1 MDAFIEEACSP
12 GRLGYNGDNV
22 FDTAF
27 KQVPTIHLPE
37 THDSTLFGKRNST
50 GSPTSIGNTSPPT
63 TATTSTNDLAVGN
76 TPKRI
81 RSGSLKA
88 IRHYA
93 ALPFQQLTSKDGNT
107 KGRLSGETLGPASVT
122 TVKRKHLSLPTTS
135 YLLQLAS
142 PLLMHRQQYGG
153 PRKKED
159 PSSSMWLCADLRR
172 QFCLLSP
179 SMEEIEPMDDDDDDT
194 QAAMNEEIQKYFPM
208 LGSDATVNAGKST
221 LLCEANHAWLTFSFH
236 LSIPGV
242 CVENDPVLRPI
253 LLYKGLCLFSCK
265 CIGGT
270 SKGLLANRRRKKE
283 GWLTVFC

>member
-1 MDAFIEEACSP
+1 VSNLAALDPVEETHHTTRLAASKHLMDAFIEEACSP

-37 THDSTLFGKRNST
+37 TQDPTLFGKRHSCA
-50 GSPTSIGNTSPPT
+50 PSINNASPPT
-63 TATTSTNDLAVGN
+63 TTNDLAVGN

-93 ALPFQQLTSKDGNT
+93 ALPFQQLTSNKECNT
-107 KGRLSGETLGPASVT
+107 KGRSSGETVGPT
-122 TVKRKHLSLPTTS
+122 LTVKRKHLSLPTAP

-142 PLLMHRQQYGG
+142 PLLRQQYGG
-153 PRKKED
+153 PRKKDD
-159 PSSSMWLCADLRR
+159 PSLWLCADLRR
-172 QFCLLSP
+172 QFCVLSP
-179 SMEEIEPMDDDDDDT
+179 SMEDIDPMDDDDDDT

-221 LLCEANHAWLTFSFH
+221 LLCETT
-236 LSIPGV
+236 P
-242 CVENDPVLRPI
+242 
-253 LLYKGLCLFSCK
+253 
-265 CIGGT
+265 
-270 SKGLLANRRRKKE
+270 
-283 GWLTVFC
+283 

>member
-37 THDSTLFGKRNST
+37 TQNPTLFGKRHST
-50 GSPTSIGNTSPPT
+50 GSAPSINNASPPT
-63 TATTSTNDLAVGN
+63 TSTTTNDLAVGN

-93 ALPFQQLTSKDGNT
+93 ALPFQQLTSNKECNT
-107 KGRLSGETLGPASVT
+107 KGRSSGETVGPT
-122 TVKRKHLSLPTTS
+122 LTVKRKHLSLPTAP

-142 PLLMHRQQYGG
+142 PLLSHRQQYGG
-153 PRKKED
+153 PRKKDD
-159 PSSSMWLCADLRR
+159 PSLWLCADLRR

-179 SMEEIEPMDDDDDDT
+179 SMEDIDPMDDDDDDDGT

-221 LLCEANHAWLTFSFH
+221 LLCET
-236 LSIPGV
+236 IP
-242 CVENDPVLRPI
+242 
-253 LLYKGLCLFSCK
+253 
-265 CIGGT
+265 
-270 SKGLLANRRRKKE
+270 
-283 GWLTVFC
+283 